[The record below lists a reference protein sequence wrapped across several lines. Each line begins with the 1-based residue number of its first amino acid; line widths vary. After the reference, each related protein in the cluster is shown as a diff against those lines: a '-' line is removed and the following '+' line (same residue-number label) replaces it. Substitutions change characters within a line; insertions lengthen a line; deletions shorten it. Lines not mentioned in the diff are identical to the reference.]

1 MYWLMFVL
9 GIAGA
14 ALTSPILLLVGR
26 RRRRHRTD
34 EAQLVSPLAS
44 EGTHPSMLVDSRA
57 RSYLGP
63 HEYALACAYV
73 QQGGSEVSDL
83 YVVLTPR
90 NLWWFRFASMDAEQA
105 AIVWATSLN
114 PIHITTL
121 DVDESAGTTR
131 LVYEG
136 GEIAWRWSRAS
147 GARKLMLMLRD
158 LFDPETGIA
167 SRARREAKA
176 DPPKNILD

>member
-1 MYWLMFVL
+1 
-9 GIAGA
+9 
-14 ALTSPILLLVGR
+14 
-26 RRRRHRTD
+26 
-34 EAQLVSPLAS
+34 
-44 EGTHPSMLVDSRA
+44 MLVDSRA

-63 HEYALACAYV
+63 DEYALACAYV